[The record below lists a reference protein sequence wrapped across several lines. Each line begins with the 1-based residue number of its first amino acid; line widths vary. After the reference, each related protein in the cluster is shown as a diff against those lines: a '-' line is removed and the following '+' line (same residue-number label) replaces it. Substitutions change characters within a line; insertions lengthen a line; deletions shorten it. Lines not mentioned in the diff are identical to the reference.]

1 MLKKE
6 LTKIQTYA
14 ITAAK
19 AKATQVNLEL
29 QSLLRDVA
37 VELGIDMND
46 PKGGRWRISE
56 DSKYLE
62 RLDVPPKIPK
72 EIIPKGKKKS
82 K

>member
-1 MLKKE
+1 MKKE

-14 ITAAK
+14 IKAAK
-19 AKATQVNLEL
+19 SKANQVNQEL

-37 VELGIDMND
+37 VELGIDMDD

-62 RLDVPPKIPK
+62 RLDIPPKMPK

-82 K
+82 R